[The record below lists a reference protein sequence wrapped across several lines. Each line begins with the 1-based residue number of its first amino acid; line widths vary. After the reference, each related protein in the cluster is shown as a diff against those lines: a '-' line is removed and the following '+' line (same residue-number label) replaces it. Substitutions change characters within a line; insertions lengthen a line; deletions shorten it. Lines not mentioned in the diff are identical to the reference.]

1 MSGIRGKTYD
11 EVSSGETFGSAVTV
25 TETHLVVAAGL
36 FGDFNPLH
44 VDESY
49 ASRTRFGGRILH
61 GACTSALMSAPI
73 GMYFHSTAI
82 AYLEHNCRFLS
93 PVRPGDTLTSTWKI
107 TDKIAKPKLEA
118 GIIAL
123 SGECRNQ
130 HGDLVAQADGKV
142 LVSMTR

>member
-1 MSGIRGKTYD
+1 LHYFLHGSALRWIYQAQPSCQTSGLLEKPPLLSG
-11 EVSSGETFGSAVTV
+11 EVSIGDTFGSAVTV

-73 GMYFHSTAI
+73 GMSFYATAI
-82 AYLEHNCRFLS
+82 A
-93 PVRPGDTLTSTWKI
+93 
-107 TDKIAKPKLEA
+107 
-118 GIIAL
+118 
-123 SGECRNQ
+123 
-130 HGDLVAQADGKV
+130 
-142 LVSMTR
+142 